1 MNTRYKFSIFPV
13 KSQPAVKPPPQWSR
27 RPSLL
32 SFRTADATPKET
44 QVTLALS
51 HQRGQQQ
58 QRGRRRS
65 KPPPETDVLVRV
77 RCGGRGEDF
86 VGFDHGSGHVD
97 DIAVA
102 GAGAKFGGAAQPLR
116 QAPENRPGTGPDASP
131 PRKSSQQS
139 ATQPPPTQH
148 VEEEQEV
155 LQLSSTRLPAEVP
168 TAECQKQQ

>member
-1 MNTRYKFSIFPV
+1 MSRSRSCSRGSTTWGTTTSEGLELGFEGAVHVSSADQLFAEQAPVAEHFERIPQAFAYGKLIYLTLLLLISI
-13 KSQPAVKPPPQWSR
+13 S
-27 RPSLL
+27 
-32 SFRTADATPKET
+32 
-44 QVTLALS
+44 
-51 HQRGQQQ
+51 
-58 QRGRRRS
+58 
-65 KPPPETDVLVRV
+65 
-77 RCGGRGEDF
+77 
-86 VGFDHGSGHVD
+86 VD